1 MKDMS
6 IKQIADYLKINKLKV
21 YRYIKTNNIEANS
34 MHNTKRLYS
43 EEKCSQII
51 KYFKKAENNE
61 TFQSVS
67 DDTILKR
74 SDTLGDT
81 VEELRKNDDEAYLKR
96 SEAFQGISCDT
107 VLKRSD
113 TFQSVSDDTILKQ
126 FETLNETLLKK
137 IDTISN
143 QLYEKKNQEKKS
155 LEDELIL
162 QLSEKDKQINALQ
175 EQNKSLVDA
184 LNKAQENNKL
194 LTDAI
199 VAAQTLHA
207 ATIQTTALV
216 DKSAETKIKWWKK
229 VFKRDS

>member
-51 KYFKKAENNE
+51 KYFKKAENDE

-81 VEELRKNDDEAYLKR
+81 VEELL
-96 SEAFQGISCDT
+96 DT
-107 VLKRSD
+107 P
-113 TFQSVSDDTILKQ
+113 
-126 FETLNETLLKK
+126 
-137 IDTISN
+137 
-143 QLYEKKNQEKKS
+143 
-155 LEDELIL
+155 
-162 QLSEKDKQINALQ
+162 
-175 EQNKSLVDA
+175 
-184 LNKAQENNKL
+184 
-194 LTDAI
+194 
-199 VAAQTLHA
+199 HC
-207 ATIQTTALV
+207 
-216 DKSAETKIKWWKK
+216 
-229 VFKRDS
+229 

>member
-96 SEAFQGISCDT
+96 SEAFQGVSYDT
-107 VLKRSD
+107 VLKRSE

-216 DKSAETKIKWWKK
+216 DKSAETKMKWWQK

>member
-96 SEAFQGISCDT
+96 SEAFQGVSCDT
-107 VLKRSD
+107 ILKRSD

-216 DKSAETKIKWWKK
+216 DKSAETKMKWWKK

>member
-51 KYFKKAENNE
+51 KYFKKAENDE

-81 VEELRKNDDEAYLKR
+81 VEKLRKNDDEAYLKR
-96 SEAFQGISCDT
+96 SEAFQGVSYDT
-107 VLKRSD
+107 VLKRSE

-216 DKSAETKIKWWKK
+216 DKYAETKMKWWQK

>member
-96 SEAFQGISCDT
+96 SEAFQGVSCDT

-184 LNKAQENNKL
+184 NNKL
-194 LTDAI
+194 FT
-199 VAAQTLHA
+199 
-207 ATIQTTALV
+207 
-216 DKSAETKIKWWKK
+216 
-229 VFKRDS
+229 

>member
-51 KYFKKAENNE
+51 KYFKKAENDE

-96 SEAFQGISCDT
+96 SEAFQGVSCDT

-216 DKSAETKIKWWKK
+216 DKSAETKMKWWKK

>member
-81 VEELRKNDDEAYLKR
+81 VEEFRKNDDEAYLKR
-96 SEAFQGISCDT
+96 SEAFQGVSCDT

>member
-96 SEAFQGISCDT
+96 SEAFQGVSCDT

-175 EQNKSLVDA
+175 KQNKSLVDA

>member
-96 SEAFQGISCDT
+96 SEAFQGVSCDT

>member
-51 KYFKKAENNE
+51 KYFKKAENDE

-96 SEAFQGISCDT
+96 SEAFQGVSCDT

-216 DKSAETKIKWWKK
+216 DKSAEMKIKWWQK
-229 VFKRDS
+229 VFKKDS

>member
-96 SEAFQGISCDT
+96 SEAFQGVSCDT

-113 TFQSVSDDTILKQ
+113 TFQSVSCDTVLKRSDTFQSVSHDTILKQ

-184 LNKAQENNKL
+184 NNKL
-194 LTDAI
+194 FT
-199 VAAQTLHA
+199 
-207 ATIQTTALV
+207 
-216 DKSAETKIKWWKK
+216 
-229 VFKRDS
+229 

>member
-1 MKDMS
+1 MS

-96 SEAFQGISCDT
+96 SEAFQGVSCDT

-216 DKSAETKIKWWKK
+216 DKSAEKKIKWWQKL
-229 VFKRDS
+229 FKRDS

>member
-96 SEAFQGISCDT
+96 SEAFQGVSCDT

-162 QLSEKDKQINALQ
+162 QLSEKDKQINARQ
-175 EQNKSLVDA
+175 QQNKSIVDA

>member
-96 SEAFQGISCDT
+96 SEAFQGVSCDT
-107 VLKRSD
+107 VLKRSE

-175 EQNKSLVDA
+175 EQNKSLIDA

-216 DKSAETKIKWWKK
+216 DKSAEKKIKWWQKL
-229 VFKRDS
+229 FKRDS

>member
-34 MHNTKRLYS
+34 MHNTKQLYS

-51 KYFKKAENNE
+51 KYFKKFENDE
-61 TFQSVS
+61 TFQGV
-67 DDTILKR
+67 
-74 SDTLGDT
+74 
-81 VEELRKNDDEAYLKR
+81 
-96 SEAFQGISCDT
+96 SCDT
-107 VLKRSD
+107 VLKRSE

-175 EQNKSLVDA
+175 EQNKSLIDA

-216 DKSAETKIKWWKK
+216 DKSAETKMKWWKK

>member
-1 MKDMS
+1 MG
-6 IKQIADYLKINKLKV
+6 
-21 YRYIKTNNIEANS
+21 
-34 MHNTKRLYS
+34 
-43 EEKCSQII
+43 
-51 KYFKKAENNE
+51 
-61 TFQSVS
+61 VS
-67 DDTILKR
+67 GKNDDTILKH
-74 SDTLGDT
+74 
-81 VEELRKNDDEAYLKR
+81 
-96 SEAFQGISCDT
+96 
-107 VLKRSD
+107 
-113 TFQSVSDDTILKQ
+113 

-175 EQNKSLVDA
+175 EQNKSLIDA

-216 DKSAETKIKWWKK
+216 DKSAEKKIKWWQKL
-229 VFKRDS
+229 FKRDS

>member
-34 MHNTKRLYS
+34 MHNTKQLYS

-51 KYFKKAENNE
+51 KYFKKVENDE

-74 SDTLGDT
+74 SDTLVDT
-81 VEELRKNDDEAYLKR
+81 VEELRKNDDESYLKR
-96 SEAFQGISCDT
+96 FEAFQGVSCDT
-107 VLKRSD
+107 VLKRSE

-155 LEDELIL
+155 LEDELVL

-175 EQNKSLVDA
+175 EQNKSLIDA

-207 ATIQTTALV
+207 ATIQTTTLV
-216 DKSAETKIKWWKK
+216 DKSAEKKIKWWRK

>member
-51 KYFKKAENNE
+51 KYFKKTENNE

-96 SEAFQGISCDT
+96 SEAFQGVSYDT
-107 VLKRSD
+107 VLKRSE

>member
-51 KYFKKAENNE
+51 KYFKKAENDE

-96 SEAFQGISCDT
+96 SEAFQGVSYDT
-107 VLKRSD
+107 VLKRSE

-216 DKSAETKIKWWKK
+216 DKSAEMKIKWWQK
-229 VFKRDS
+229 VFKKDS

>member
-51 KYFKKAENNE
+51 KYFKKAENDE

-96 SEAFQGISCDT
+96 SEAFQGVSCDT

-175 EQNKSLVDA
+175 EQNKSLIDA

>member
-96 SEAFQGISCDT
+96 SEAFQGVSCDT

-216 DKSAETKIKWWKK
+216 DKSAETKMKWWQK

>member
-96 SEAFQGISCDT
+96 SEAFQGVSCDT

-175 EQNKSLVDA
+175 EQNKSLIDA

-216 DKSAETKIKWWKK
+216 DKSAEKKIKWWQKL
-229 VFKRDS
+229 FKRDS

>member
-51 KYFKKAENNE
+51 KYFKKAENDE

-96 SEAFQGISCDT
+96 SEAFQGVSYDT
-107 VLKRSD
+107 VLKRSE

>member
-51 KYFKKAENNE
+51 KYFKKTENNE

-96 SEAFQGISCDT
+96 SEAFQGVSCDT

-175 EQNKSLVDA
+175 EQNKSLVD
-184 LNKAQENNKL
+184 
-194 LTDAI
+194 
-199 VAAQTLHA
+199 
-207 ATIQTTALV
+207 
-216 DKSAETKIKWWKK
+216 KSAETKIKWWKK

>member
-51 KYFKKAENNE
+51 KYFKKAENDE

-96 SEAFQGISCDT
+96 SEAFQGVSCDT

-216 DKSAETKIKWWKK
+216 DKSAEKKIKWWQKL
-229 VFKRDS
+229 FKRDS

>member
-96 SEAFQGISCDT
+96 SEAFQGVSCDT

-216 DKSAETKIKWWKK
+216 DKSAEMKIKWWQK
-229 VFKRDS
+229 VFKKDS

>member
-96 SEAFQGISCDT
+96 SEAFQGVSCDT

-216 DKSAETKIKWWKK
+216 DKSAEKKIKWWQKL
-229 VFKRDS
+229 FKRDS

>member
-1 MKDMS
+1 M
-6 IKQIADYLKINKLKV
+6 I
-21 YRYIKTNNIEANS
+21 
-34 MHNTKRLYS
+34 
-43 EEKCSQII
+43 
-51 KYFKKAENNE
+51 
-61 TFQSVS
+61 
-67 DDTILKR
+67 
-74 SDTLGDT
+74 
-81 VEELRKNDDEAYLKR
+81 
-96 SEAFQGISCDT
+96 
-107 VLKRSD
+107 
-113 TFQSVSDDTILKQ
+113 
-126 FETLNETLLKK
+126 ETLLKK
-137 IDTISN
+137 NDTISN

>member
-51 KYFKKAENNE
+51 KYFKKTENNE

-96 SEAFQGISCDT
+96 SEAFQGVSCDT

>member
-96 SEAFQGISCDT
+96 SEAFQGVSCDT

-216 DKSAETKIKWWKK
+216 DKSAETKMKWWKK

>member
-96 SEAFQGISCDT
+96 SEAFQGVSCDT

-175 EQNKSLVDA
+175 EQNKSLIDA

>member
-51 KYFKKAENNE
+51 KYFKKTENNE

-96 SEAFQGISCDT
+96 SEAFQGVSCDT

-143 QLYEKKNQEKKS
+143 QLYEKKIKKKNHLKMNLYFS
-155 LEDELIL
+155 FQKKTNRLMHY
-162 QLSEKDKQINALQ
+162 KNRIN
-175 EQNKSLVDA
+175 
-184 LNKAQENNKL
+184 L
-194 LTDAI
+194 L
-199 VAAQTLHA
+199 LM
-207 ATIQTTALV
+207 L
-216 DKSAETKIKWWKK
+216 
-229 VFKRDS
+229 

>member
-34 MHNTKRLYS
+34 MHNTKQLYS

-96 SEAFQGISCDT
+96 SEAFQGVSCDT
-107 VLKRSD
+107 VLKRSE